1 MPTIVAIA
9 NQKGGVAKTTTTL
22 NLGAELAKRG
32 RTVTLVD
39 IDPQASLSISLGID
53 APDRSIVPV
62 LGDHRP
68 GTKTIG
74 QAIHPIHGAGKLWLV
89 PSDIALASTSIGL
102 ERRTAREALLKQV
115 LAPLNGDYVL
125 IDCPPSLGL
134 LTVNALV
141 AANLVLIPVQCE
153 FLAMRGLAF
162 FWRTLQ
168 EIQPLNPNLRVL
180 GILPTM
186 YRCKTSHH
194 QQALAS
200 MREHIKATIFDPIPL
215 SVRASDAHAQGKAV
229 SFVDADNP
237 VAEAYMALAREVD
250 REW

>member
-1 MPTIVAIA
+1 VCTTIAIA
-9 NQKGGVAKTTTTL
+9 NQKGGVAKTTTAL

-32 RTVTLVD
+32 RTVTLIDV
-39 IDPQASLSISLGID
+39 DPQASLSISLSIS
-53 APDRSIVPV
+53 APEKSIVEV

-68 GTKTIG
+68 GTKAVSQVIR
-74 QAIHPIHGAGKLWLV
+74 QVNEAGKLWLV
-89 PSDIALASTSIGL
+89 PSDIALASTSVGM
-102 ERRTAREALLKQV
+102 ERRAARETLLKQALSTV
-115 LAPLNGDYVL
+115 NGDYVL

-141 AANLVLIPVQCE
+141 AADMVLIPVQCE

-162 FWRTLQ
+162 FWKTLQ
-168 EIQPLNPNLRVL
+168 EIQPLNPSLRVL

-186 YRCKTSHH
+186 YRRKTKHH
-194 QQALAS
+194 QQALAA
-200 MREHIKATIFDPIPL
+200 MQEHIKATIFAPIPL

-229 SFVDADNP
+229 SFVDAANP
-237 VAEAYMALAREVD
+237 VAEAYTALAREVD